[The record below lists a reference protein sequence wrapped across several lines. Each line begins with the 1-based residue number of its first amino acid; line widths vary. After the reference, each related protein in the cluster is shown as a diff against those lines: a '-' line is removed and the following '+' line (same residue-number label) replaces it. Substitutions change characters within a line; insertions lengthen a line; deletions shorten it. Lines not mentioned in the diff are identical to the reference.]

1 MYGQEDFSIMDKPV
15 LDEAEASN
23 LQSEIGSDT
32 DNPEQYSDASD
43 VEEDEDMAQKR
54 SASLCLAQ
62 VRSLN

>member
-1 MYGQEDFSIMDKPV
+1 MYGQEDFSIMDRPV

-43 VEEDEDMAQKR
+43 VEEDDD
-54 SASLCLAQ
+54 LAQ
-62 VRSLN
+62 N